1 MENEIKKHGRV
12 NYSSSD
18 EDIESV
24 QNEELEIK
32 LGAEDHI
39 KNLEMKDKLEKSQ
52 ELIAQMRI
60 NYMKDINQLRN
71 QMGVSSKLKYTV
83 YKFIDV
89 KYYDSAELANDNVR
103 SLINDKVKEMR
114 DKFEIGLLNFRD
126 SNNEL

>member
-1 MENEIKKHGRV
+1 MENELKKHGRV

-71 QMGVSSKLKYTV
+71 QMGVSSKLKYTG